1 MRGGGVES
9 LPRGSVA
16 IFAQDRGWGKRGRL
30 LIDIDINKQE
40 KNVEVGRNLLRRRN
54 LNSTTGPLEGNWRLK
69 LYTTLFLFWFVLEG
83 GCWQEEGSGCRSQQ
97 NRTERK

>member
-9 LPRGSVA
+9 LPRDSVA

-40 KNVEVGRNLLRRRN
+40 KKCGGRAKSTKKKKFKFNYWTIRRQLEVEAVHDFVFILVCSGGRLLA
-54 LNSTTGPLEGNWRLK
+54 
-69 LYTTLFLFWFVLEG
+69 G
-83 GCWQEEGSGCRSQQ
+83 GGEWM
-97 NRTERK
+97 